1 MKKKSFG
8 RRLFLA
14 AAVTA
19 ALGVPGVAAAGS
31 VNSGW
36 SLIGNGRSAVI
47 DVASTFGTN
56 SAPVTGISD
65 GITTVWKWDAVN
77 AKWAFFT
84 PQMDLDQL
92 ATYSASKGYAVLKSI
107 LPGEGY
113 WVNASKTVTIPDA
126 AGQPFLLDKWN
137 LTSGW
142 NLVSTAAGVTPGE
155 FSAAIAPF
163 TATTV
168 WAWDPVTAGWYFYAP
183 SLDAN
188 NTLASYI
195 TSKGYKNFT
204 APLAD
209 GLGFWVNRT
218 AVTGSPTAGLP
229 PLDQA
234 KQMFAEL
241 RTTANSWVNAS
252 NAGALNAQ
260 LARMGDAAAGVVGPN
275 SMDLVYRMKAI
286 NAGAEMFR
294 KIKAG
299 GQAMY
304 MTVTGQIGQVAA
316 ITFENGFQ
324 APPGWFGFDPMNRMM
339 GYPFYGCMTNYMTGS
354 VSAVQLSSVSCHI
367 YDDAFPVSNLTW
379 SDGTTT
385 TFWDMNKMLQG
396 ITVVSS
402 QTIERHTKIT
412 FSDAG
417 AGKFNYLAELVEQV
431 DNGAPT
437 IIGSPYSGSIERT
450 VSAAGI
456 MQSLA
461 LSGDLPSTR
470 AGAGKLT
477 VNASLSTSPV
487 AGGSSKTVNS
497 VVYSAYKHD
506 ITGSIT
512 GLDAQGGTAFSISM
526 DAGTNLLAYEDTLGN
541 QPPDAAIALD
551 FRGTAVIAGLKLNG
565 SLLATSFMSD
575 ADGINYAPTDVTAVG
590 TFTDTS
596 AGGAGV
602 ILNGTLT
609 AVGSNY
615 GSYHSLQPESQTN
628 YINGTIGLTGSLRLP
643 SRPTMGLTLTGTA
656 TGPSTNT
663 ISGQYTYDNG
673 LVITL
678 SGIHDGN
685 NPSAN
690 SLTITNQDG
699 VTVTLPNIGN
709 SPISKGTTSL
719 GYISN
724 GMIYY
729 TDGTFESLQ

>member
-1 MKKKSFG
+1 MKEKSFG

-56 SAPVTGISD
+56 SAPVIGISD

-84 PQMDLDQL
+84 PQMDMDQL

-204 APLAD
+204 ASLAD
-209 GLGFWVNRT
+209 GLGFWVNRA
-218 AVTGSPTAGLP
+218 AVTGSPTAGLL

-260 LARMGDAAAGVVGPN
+260 LARMGDAAAGIVVPN
-275 SMDLVYRMKAI
+275 SLDLIYRMQAI
-286 NAGAEMFR
+286 HDGAEMFR
-294 KIKAG
+294 RIKAG
-299 GQAMY
+299 QAAQFRWVDNL
-304 MTVTGQIGQVAA
+304 T
-316 ITFENGFQ
+316 NG
-324 APPGWFGFDPMNRMM
+324 
-339 GYPFYGCMTNYMTGS
+339 T
-354 VSAVQLSSVSCHI
+354 VSAVTWQNSIQSPWMDSLNRIPGTAYYKCNTNDMADSVTAAQLTSVKCSIFDNAATI
-367 YDDAFPVSNLTW
+367 YTYNWT
-379 SDGTTT
+379 DGTTSTVWQFNKTFASMNT
-385 TFWDMNKMLQG
+385 T
-396 ITVVSS
+396 
-402 QTIERHTKIT
+402 ERFTKIT

-417 AGKFNYLAELVEQV
+417 AGVFNYSAQLLERNTASTTIDTLIGTPFLGSFNKTIGATGNMLA
-431 DNGAPT
+431 
-437 IIGSPYSGSIERT
+437 
-450 VSAAGI
+450 
-456 MQSLA
+456 LA
-461 LSGDLPSTR
+461 LSGELPSTR
-470 AGAGKLT
+470 AGADKLV
-477 VNASLSTSPV
+477 VNASLSDSLV
-487 AGGSSKTVNS
+487 DGGASKNVNN
-497 VVYSAYKHD
+497 VVYAAHKND
-506 ITGSIT
+506 ISGSIT
-512 GLDAQGGTAFSISM
+512 GLNAQGGTAFSISL
-526 DAGTNLLAYEDTLGN
+526 DPGTNLQAYGDDLGN
-541 QPPDAAIALD
+541 RPQDNVIALD
-551 FRGTAVIAGLKLNG
+551 FRGGFTVAGLKLNG
-565 SLLATSFMSD
+565 SMLATSFMSD

-609 AVGSNY
+609 AAGSNY

-729 TDGTFESLQ
+729 TDSTFESLQ